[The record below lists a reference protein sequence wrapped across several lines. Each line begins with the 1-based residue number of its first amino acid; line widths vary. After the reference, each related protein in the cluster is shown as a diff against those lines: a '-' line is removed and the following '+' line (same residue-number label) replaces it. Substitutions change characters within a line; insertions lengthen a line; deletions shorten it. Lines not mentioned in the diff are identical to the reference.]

1 MRIFFMLP
9 LDLMVEE
16 VIIIVDTLAL
26 RVGVEVIE

>member
-1 MRIFFMLP
+1 MKIFFMLP

>member
-1 MRIFFMLP
+1 MKIFFMLP

-26 RVGVEVIE
+26 RVGVELIE

>member
-1 MRIFFMLP
+1 MKIFFMLT
-9 LDLMVEE
+9 LDLTVEE